1 MAQHIFNVQF
11 NEVWSLCTVVK
22 SWPQS
27 TYWRIH
33 YCSNFSCALFQSLL
47 FVYPTLCSQSTTDL
61 LFCKDLFALSRTLQ
75 NGIKYY
81 VLLLRV
87 KVWFLPLS
95 KIILRFTHVF
105 AWINI
110 SIFLLLSDI
119 SLDYN
124 TIIYVFIDV
133 SKEIWDFGDII
144 SKFNNIH
151 WFAMRYKSLFQMQKL
166 LLNVSVR

>member
-1 MAQHIFNVQF
+1 MAQHIFNVHF
-11 NEVWSLCTVVK
+11 NKVVWSLCTLVK
-22 SWPQS
+22 SWLQS
-27 TYWRIH
+27 TNWHIH

-61 LFCKDLFALSRTLQ
+61 LFYKDLFALSRTLQ

-87 KVWFLPLS
+87 KVWLLPLS

-110 SIFLLLSDI
+110 SIF
-119 SLDYN
+119 
-124 TIIYVFIDV
+124 FIA
-133 SKEIWDFGDII
+133 KWYLIRLQYH
-144 SKFNNIH
+144 NLCIH
-151 WFAMRYKSLFQMQKL
+151 WCVKGNLGYLGYNFKI
-166 LLNVSVR
+166 